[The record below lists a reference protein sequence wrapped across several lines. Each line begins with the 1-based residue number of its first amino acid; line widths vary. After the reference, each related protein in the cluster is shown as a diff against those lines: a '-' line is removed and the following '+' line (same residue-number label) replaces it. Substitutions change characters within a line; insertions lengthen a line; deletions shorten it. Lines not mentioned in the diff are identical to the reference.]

1 MLDPYRISIV
11 YNYSEVFINLYKPLF
26 LAVFPYD
33 RLKDSHC
40 TSLLK
45 KEKYIHVPSDNVTS
59 GAQGHLGHPGG
70 GAVLRA
76 RAVSEHGRPLAQ
88 E

>member
-1 MLDPYRISIV
+1 M
-11 YNYSEVFINLYKPLF
+11 
-26 LAVFPYD
+26 
-33 RLKDSHC
+33 
-40 TSLLK
+40 
-45 KEKYIHVPSDNVTS
+45 HVPSADVTS
-59 GAQGHLGHPGG
+59 GAPGHLGHPGG